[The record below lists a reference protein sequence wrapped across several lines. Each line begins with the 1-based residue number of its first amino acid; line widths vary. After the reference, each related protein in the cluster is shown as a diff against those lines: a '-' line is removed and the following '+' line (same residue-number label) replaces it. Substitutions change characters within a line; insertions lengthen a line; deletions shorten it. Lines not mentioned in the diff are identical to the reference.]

1 MEDKD
6 GAAVQM
12 NLCSLQAPAEIA
24 SAKKKKKK
32 KISQVHTFKFIPI
45 SFFSACFKAEHYL

>member
-24 SAKKKKKK
+24 SAKKKKN
-32 KISQVHTFKFIPI
+32 ISQVHTFKFIPI